1 MWQMIIYKIAKR
13 VLTWFGD
20 IMFATKPPKTKAK
33 EILKLLDVIQPGDI
47 VCRSYNYYLDSYF
60 IPGIFTHSGIV
71 INKEKMI
78 HSIAEGVQEIHPI
91 DFVKDTDSFVVVR
104 PKYTSDMGLQNALNF
119 AEQHVGNKT
128 EYDFLFNDPD
138 KFYCHELTADCLR
151 HASIEIPVS
160 TISMG
165 KWPIRFKKQVYLAE
179 EIIAK
184 CNVVY
189 LFV

>member
-1 MWQMIIYKIAKR
+1 MWQTIVYKIAKR
-13 VLTWFGD
+13 ILTWFGD

-33 EILKLLDVIQPGDI
+33 EILKLLNIIQPGDI

-60 IPGIFTHSGIV
+60 IPGIFTHSGLV
-71 INKEKMI
+71 ISKDKMI
-78 HSIAEGVQEIHPI
+78 HSIAEGMEEVHPI

-104 PKYTSDMGLQNALNF
+104 PHYLSDIDISNVLNR
-119 AEQHVGNKT
+119 AEWHMTNKT

-138 KFYCHELTADCLR
+138 KFYCHEFTVDCLKY
-151 HASIEIPVS
+151 ANIEIPVS

-165 KWPIRFKKQVYLAE
+165 KWPIKFKKQVYLAE

-184 CNVVY
+184 CDVAY